1 MGVHLLCRSTRL
13 LGRAWRQMGRHGWR
27 AGGGLLHHGACDDS
41 AGRQAGR
48 QAGVAG
54 QNKTVHGVFHAL
66 MAGQTTVRV

>member
-1 MGVHLLCRSTRL
+1 VHGDKWGGMGGARVEDYCIMVHVMIL
-13 LGRAWRQMGRHGWR
+13 
-27 AGGGLLHHGACDDS
+27 
-41 AGRQAGR
+41 QAGR